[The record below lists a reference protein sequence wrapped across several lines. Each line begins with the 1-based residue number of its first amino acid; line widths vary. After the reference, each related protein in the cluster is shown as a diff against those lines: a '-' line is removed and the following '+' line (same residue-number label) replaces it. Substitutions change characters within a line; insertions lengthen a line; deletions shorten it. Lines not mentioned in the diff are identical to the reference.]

1 MPLPID
7 LNKDVAIGISL
18 PIEAGRNGYFNQT
31 HTTLTQVGSNLIN
44 LLLTIPGERYMQPTF
59 GSKLHEYIFE
69 QFDDHIEEGIIDS
82 ITRSVEEWLPYVQ
95 IHELTVIPDEDYHKI
110 YVSLVVFLRV
120 DPETLMEIKFRNEGP
135 EVPTVVVDSVTEM
148 ALSTYKAQSD
158 KSPKQIYD
166 SIT

>member
-18 PIEAGRNGYFNQT
+18 PIQAGMNGYFNQT
-31 HTTLTQVGSNLIN
+31 YTTLTQVGSNLIN

-69 QFDDHIEEGIIDS
+69 QFDDYIEDGIIDS
-82 ITRSVEEWLPYVQ
+82 ITRSIEEWLPYVQ

-110 YVSLVVFLRV
+110 YVSLDQFKFLIILPINISDFPKAYV
-120 DPETLMEIKFRNEGP
+120 
-135 EVPTVVVDSVTEM
+135 S
-148 ALSTYKAQSD
+148 ALSK
-158 KSPKQIYD
+158 
-166 SIT
+166 